1 MYLHEL
7 SYETLISHV
16 SLAIHAYSKRRQEY
30 KYTIEQST
38 EYTSL
43 MIRQHVGGGKSYYD
57 PKTEVDV
64 WENYTTNDTTEMDDI
79 VTEILDK
86 KKKTPVIVTIEC
98 ELGDEVN
105 PNLYYLYLAFPPTS
119 SSNSS
124 EGDTSDVSTPPSP
137 KMYRRVRV
145 PLVLFCEKLATA
157 FEKQMTSTALCFVAD
172 ASSSLGSDM
181 LTNVVKECDHGVV
194 SFVFYSIVVCYLGY
208 VSYRYP
214 LTSYLFHT
222 THASGNNLQPC
233 LDDMS
238 ILHSTQK

>member
-7 SYETLISHV
+7 SYKTLISHV
-16 SLAIHAYSKRRQEY
+16 SLAIHTYSKRRQEY

-86 KKKTPVIVTIEC
+86 KMKTPVIVTIEC

-105 PNLYYLYLAFPPTS
+105 PNLYYLYLAFPPTTS
-119 SSNSS
+119 SSSS
-124 EGDTSDVSTPPSP
+124 EGDTDDVSTPQSP

-145 PLVLFCEKLATA
+145 PLVLFCDKLATA

-181 LTNVVKECDHGVV
+181 LTNVVKACDHGVV
-194 SFVFYSIVVCYLGY
+194 SFCILNIICSIGY
-208 VSYRYP
+208 GVSSIHI
-214 LTSYLFHT
+214 LTSYAYT
-222 THASGNNLQPC
+222 GNNLQPC

>member
-1 MYLHEL
+1 MLYCILHINL
-7 SYETLISHV
+7 SPILISNV
-16 SLAIHAYSKRRQEY
+16 SLATHTTNTSTNNSKRRQEY

-79 VTEILDK
+79 VIAILDK

-105 PNLYYLYLAFPPTS
+105 PNLYYLYLAFPATS
-119 SSNSS
+119 SSST
-124 EGDTSDVSTPPSP
+124 EGDADDVSTPPSP
-137 KMYRRVRV
+137 QMYRRVRV
-145 PLVLFCEKLATA
+145 PLVLFCEKLANA

-181 LTNVVKECDHGVV
+181 LTNVVKACDHGVV
-194 SFVFYSIVVCYLGY
+194 SFTDVVLCSIVVIL
-208 VSYRYP
+208 
-214 LTSYLFHT
+214 
-222 THASGNNLQPC
+222 
-233 LDDMS
+233 DMS
-238 ILHSTQK
+238 ATDISTHIICTPHYTHIRQQSPTLLG

>member
-1 MYLHEL
+1 MYLLQH
-7 SYETLISHV
+7 
-16 SLAIHAYSKRRQEY
+16 IHNSKRRQEY

-86 KKKTPVIVTIEC
+86 KMKTPVIVTIEC
-98 ELGDEVN
+98 DLGEEVN

-119 SSNSS
+119 SSSSS
-124 EGDTSDVSTPPSP
+124 EGDADDVSTPQSP

-181 LTNVVKECDHGVV
+181 ITNVVKACDHGVV
-194 SFVFYSIVVCYLGY
+194 SFCIL
-208 VSYRYP
+208 
-214 LTSYLFHT
+214 LFDCCMLSWICQLQIS
-222 THASGNNLQPC
+222 THIICIPHCTYTGNNLQPC

-238 ILHSTQK
+238 ILYSTQK

>member
-1 MYLHEL
+1 MLALQRVFIL
-7 SYETLISHV
+7 SYICFVCYITFISHV
-16 SLAIHAYSKRRQEY
+16 CVSTHTYSKRRQEY

-98 ELGDEVN
+98 ELGDEIN

-119 SSNSS
+119 SSS
-124 EGDTSDVSTPPSP
+124 EGDADDVSTPQSP

-145 PLVLFCEKLATA
+145 PLVLFCEKLANA
-157 FEKQMTSTALCFVAD
+157 FEKQMTSTALCFVVD

-181 LTNVVKECDHGVV
+181 LTNVVKACDHGVV
-194 SFVFYSIVVCYLGY
+194 SFCILFDCCMLSWICQLQISTHITCSKLHTRQQSPTLLG
-208 VSYRYP
+208 
-214 LTSYLFHT
+214 
-222 THASGNNLQPC
+222 
-233 LDDMS
+233 
-238 ILHSTQK
+238 

>member
-1 MYLHEL
+1 
-7 SYETLISHV
+7 
-16 SLAIHAYSKRRQEY
+16 
-30 KYTIEQST
+30 
-38 EYTSL
+38 
-43 MIRQHVGGGKSYYD
+43 MIRQHIGGGKSYYD
-57 PKTEVDV
+57 PKFEVDV

-98 ELGDEVN
+98 ELGDDVN

-119 SSNSS
+119 SSSS

-145 PLVLFCEKLATA
+145 PLVLFCEKLANA
-157 FEKQMTSTALCFVAD
+157 FENQMTSTALCFVAD

-194 SFVFYSIVVCYLGY
+194 SFVNFERYMFDCICGYQISTHIICIHRQQSPTLLG
-208 VSYRYP
+208 
-214 LTSYLFHT
+214 
-222 THASGNNLQPC
+222 
-233 LDDMS
+233 
-238 ILHSTQK
+238 